1 MDRYDVLLLLGI
13 TLLAIGCG
21 LVYFPL
27 GLIAGGA
34 GCIAIAI
41 VGAVDN
47 ARVDARQ
54 QHAARG
60 MTAPQKD
67 KA

>member
-1 MDRYDVLLLLGI
+1 MDRFDVLLVLGI
-13 TLLAIGCG
+13 LLLAIGCG

-34 GCIAIAI
+34 GCIALAI
-41 VGAVDN
+41 IG
-47 ARVDARQ
+47 
-54 QHAARG
+54 ARG
-60 MTAPQKD
+60 ATHVGPAPQNVATRSKD

>member
-1 MDRYDVLLLLGI
+1 MDRFDVLMVLGI

-41 VGAVDN
+41 VGARNV
-47 ARVDARQ
+47 ATS
-54 QHAARG
+54 G
-60 MTAPQKD
+60 KD
-67 KA
+67 K